1 MWGHGMAWLERRGK
15 PGRLGLTPLGLLLA
29 TGLGIA
35 GCSTDGTFPGVSML
49 AGARPS
55 DPPPQAA
62 GGEIERASADKPSAQ
77 STVIADLRA
86 RRSVLAGGN
95 FAQVA
100 DAVLA
105 ANQGAGAAELRVAR
119 LKAEAKA
126 RNWLPSIGP
135 SVDLASLGSLAAGML
150 VDQLILDNGRRKA
163 ERAFAA
169 ADVEVAAVTLATEM
183 NARVHDGL
191 ARYVE
196 AERAAAQGAALARAT
211 ARMQDYARIMQ
222 GRVEGGIADRSEG
235 RVVAQRLAEL
245 RALQSADHEAELTAR
260 AELAALAGG
269 ELSVTGLPDGP
280 SIKSA
285 AEPLSVLRA
294 VAEGRR
300 LVAEAKIDRAA
311 QLPGLKAGASVSGD
325 GITGG
330 LRVSADKL
338 LGLGTRANL
347 QALEATQG
355 VAAQRQAE
363 AADDAARRIVTLER
377 QLAQTEARAA
387 EGAGLVAETETSL
400 ALYTEQYKAG
410 VRPLMELVTLT
421 ESLGRMERDQAGL
434 AYDAA
439 LIRLRIAL
447 ERGVLVDG
455 TRM

>member
-1 MWGHGMAWLERRGK
+1 MVWHKVRGRRGV
-15 PGRLGLTPLGLLLA
+15 RHLCLLLA
-29 TGLGIA
+29 AGLGLA
-35 GCSTDGTFPGVSML
+35 GCMQDGAFPGVAML
-49 AGARPS
+49 AGSRPT
-55 DPPPQAA
+55 DPPPVAA
-62 GGEIERASADKPSAQ
+62 GAAEGGEIERAGGDKPTAQ

-86 RRSVLAGGN
+86 RRSVLGPGA
-95 FAQVA
+95 FSQVA

-163 ERAFAA
+163 DRAFAA
-169 ADVEVAAVTLATEM
+169 ADVEVAAVTLASEM

-196 AERAAAQGAALARAT
+196 AERASAQVAALERVM
-211 ARMQDYARIMQ
+211 ARMQDYARIME
-222 GRVEGGIADRSEG
+222 GRVEGGIADRSEA
-235 RVVAQRLAEL
+235 RVVTQKLAEL
-245 RALQSADHEAELTAR
+245 RALESADREAGATAR
-260 AELAALAGG
+260 AELAALAGRD
-269 ELSVTGLPDGP
+269 LSVSGLPEGP
-280 SIKSA
+280 QVAGDAK
-285 AEPLSVLRA
+285 PLSVLRA
-294 VAEGRR
+294 EAEGRR
-300 LVAEAKIDRAA
+300 LIAEAKIDRAS
-311 QLPGLKAGASVSGD
+311 QLPGLKAGATVSGN

-347 QALEATQG
+347 QALEATET
-355 VAAQRQAE
+355 VAAQREAE
-363 AADDAARRIVTLER
+363 AADDAARRIVTLQG
-377 QLAQTEARAA
+377 QLAQVEARAA

-400 ALYTEQYKAG
+400 DLYAEQYEAG
-410 VRPLMELVTLT
+410 VRPLIELVNLT
-421 ESLGRMERDQAGL
+421 DSFARMERDQAGL

-455 TRM
+455 ARM

>member
-1 MWGHGMAWLERRGK
+1 MVWHKARGRQ
-15 PGRLGLTPLGLLLA
+15 GVRHLCLLLA
-29 TGLGIA
+29 AGLGLA
-35 GCSTDGTFPGVSML
+35 GCMQDGAFPGVAML
-49 AGARPS
+49 AGSRPA
-55 DPPPQAA
+55 DPPPVAA
-62 GGEIERASADKPSAQ
+62 GGEIERAGGDKPTAQ
-77 STVIADLRA
+77 SAVIADLRA
-86 RRSVLAGGN
+86 RRSVLGPGA
-95 FAQVA
+95 FSQVA

-135 SVDLASLGSLAAGML
+135 SVDLASLGTLAAGML

-169 ADVEVAAVTLATEM
+169 ADVEVAAVTLASEM

-196 AERAAAQGAALARAT
+196 AERAEAQVAALERVM
-211 ARMQDYARIMQ
+211 ARMQDYARIME
-222 GRVEGGIADRSEG
+222 GRVEGGIADRSEA
-235 RVVAQRLAEL
+235 RVVTQKLAEL
-245 RALQSADHEAELTAR
+245 RALESADREAGATAR
-260 AELAALAGG
+260 AELVALAGRNPG
-269 ELSVTGLPDGP
+269 ASGLPDGP
-280 SIKSA
+280 QVAGDAK
-285 AEPLSVLRA
+285 PLSVLRA
-294 VAEGRR
+294 GAEGKR

-311 QLPGLKAGASVSGD
+311 QLPGLKAGANVSAD
-325 GITGG
+325 GISAG

-347 QALEATQG
+347 QALEATET
-355 VAAQRQAE
+355 VAKQREAE
-363 AADDAARRIVTLER
+363 AADDAARRIVTLQG
-377 QLAQTEARAA
+377 QLAQVEARAA

-400 ALYTEQYKAG
+400 DLYAEQYEAG
-410 VRPLMELVTLT
+410 VRPLIELVNLT
-421 ESLGRMERDQAGL
+421 DSFARMRRDQAGL

-455 TRM
+455 ARM

>member
-1 MWGHGMAWLERRGK
+1 MAGCLVRGRS
-15 PGRLGLTPLGLLLA
+15 GVTPLGLLA
-29 TGLGIA
+29 MAGLLLA
-35 GCSTDGTFPGVSML
+35 GCMQDGAFPGVSML

-55 DPPPQAA
+55 DPPPLAA
-62 GGEIERASADKPSAQ
+62 GGEIERASGDKQSAQ

-86 RRSVLAGGN
+86 RRSVLSGGA
-95 FAQVA
+95 FAEVA

-169 ADVEVAAVTLATEM
+169 ADVEVAAVMLATEM

-196 AERAAAQGAALARAT
+196 AERAGAQAAAVGRAME
-211 ARMQDYARIMQ
+211 RMTDYDRIMQ

-245 RALQSADHEAELTAR
+245 RALESTDREAELTAR
-260 AELAALAGG
+260 AELAALAGRA
-269 ELSVTGLPDGP
+269 LSVSGLPDGP
-280 SIKSA
+280 SVQGGA
-285 AEPLSVLRA
+285 QPLSVLRA
-294 VAEGRR
+294 GAEGRR

-347 QALEATQG
+347 QALEATET
-355 VAAQRQAE
+355 VAAQREAE

-377 QLAQTEARAA
+377 QLSQIEARAA
-387 EGAGLVAETETSL
+387 EGASLAAETETSL
-400 ALYTEQYKAG
+400 ALYAEQYKAG
-410 VRPLMELVTLT
+410 VRPLMELVNLT
-421 ESLGRMERDQAGL
+421 DSFARTEREQAGL

-455 TRM
+455 ARM